1 MPNLQ
6 IKISLPVFILM
17 FLLPLTGGFLVL
29 LSRDNILPDAFD
41 VLVYPFDSSYI
52 FYDQGQVTFHFV
64 AICSIYLFFG
74 ALVYGVYKFIL
85 IIIDEIKLNKK
96 QNDHRQ

>member
-6 IKISLPVFILM
+6 VKISLPVFILM

-29 LSRDNILPDAFD
+29 LANDNLLPEAFD
-41 VLVYPFDSSYI
+41 VLVLPFNTASL
-52 FYDQGQVTFHFV
+52 FYAAGTITFHV
-64 AICSIYLFFG
+64 VGVSLIYLFFG